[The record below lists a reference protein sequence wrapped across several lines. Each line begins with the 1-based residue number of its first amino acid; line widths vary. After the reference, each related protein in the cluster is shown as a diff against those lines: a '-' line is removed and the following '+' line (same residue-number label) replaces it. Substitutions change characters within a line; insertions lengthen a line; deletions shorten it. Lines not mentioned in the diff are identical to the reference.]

1 MGVLRTIARLLPSF
15 GRFTKFPPKDVS
27 KYFMKMVKD
36 TVEYR
41 EKNDVKRNDFMQLLI
56 QMKNKTLSVAE
67 EEDIKVGNLQEQ
79 DLKNN
84 APFGKC

>member
-1 MGVLRTIARLLPSF
+1 
-15 GRFTKFPPKDVS
+15 
-27 KYFMKMVKD
+27 MKMVRE

-56 QMKNKTLSVAE
+56 QMKNKTLQLPE
-67 EEDIKVGNLQEQ
+67 EEDIKLGYLEED
-79 DLKNN
+79 DLKSN